1 MKYQTMS
8 NILETN
14 KKLKFKLY
22 SLEYLIVKE
31 ASNVLIYILDSKI
44 KKSYNSFEELMNNY
58 LVYQESLLSQIDRIE
73 ILNN

>member
-31 ASNVLIYILDSKI
+31 ASSVLIYVLDSKI

-73 ILNN
+73 IIK

>member
-1 MKYQTMS
+1 MS

>member
-14 KKLKFKLY
+14 KKLKFILY
-22 SLEYLIVKE
+22 SLEYLVVKE
-31 ASNVLIYILDSKI
+31 TSRVLIYVLDTKI
-44 KKSYNSFEELMNNY
+44 EKSYNSFEELMNNY